1 MNRHLT
7 IGDRWLVISLR
18 VDQCLSFRHIARIIN
33 CTHQTVHNILQL
45 FHETNNVI
53 ELEGRGGGNSW
64 SDDKF
69 HTVIRLLYRY
79 PSETS
84 SQLNNRFYQRTGR
97 FVTTRVIR
105 NYRRR
110 LGFHPVHAKIQP
122 LLNQRHTDDR
132 LAFYQQHTHD
142 DWSQF
147 IFVDEKVFEVD
158 ASGLVYWIPCGRSR
172 PTTFRSQINQL
183 TPYCRRP
190 DNDDKEEE
198 TSDTFNE
205 NIASNI
211 TFEKLSEQG
220 VTSEQL
226 LKWSALIDLAER
238 YETNNQS
245 SELFYNCSSPWFG
258 LKC

>member
-1 MNRHLT
+1 MT
-7 IGDRWLVISLR
+7 YD
-18 VDQCLSFRHIARIIN
+18 CLH
-33 CTHQTVHNILQL
+33 TQL
-45 FHETNNVI
+45 I
-53 ELEGRGGGNSW
+53 E
-64 SDDKF
+64 D
-69 HTVIRLLYRY
+69 
-79 PSETS
+79 
-84 SQLNNRFYQRTGR
+84 QLNEYSSY
-97 FVTTRVIR
+97 I
-105 NYRRR
+105 
-110 LGFHPVHAKIQP
+110 K
-122 LLNQRHTDDR
+122 
-132 LAFYQQHTHD
+132 
-142 DWSQF
+142 
-147 IFVDEKVFEVD
+147 
-158 ASGLVYWIPCGRSR
+158 
-172 PTTFRSQINQL
+172 INQL

-226 LKWSALIDLAER
+226 LKWSALVDLAER